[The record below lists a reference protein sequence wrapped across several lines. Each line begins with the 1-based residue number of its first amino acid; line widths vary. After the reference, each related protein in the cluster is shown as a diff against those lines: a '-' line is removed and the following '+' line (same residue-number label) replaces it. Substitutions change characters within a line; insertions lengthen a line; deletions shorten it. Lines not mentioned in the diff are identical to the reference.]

1 MGYPT
6 RKISRTSYLDD
17 RLCTD
22 GTNRRSHVEDQT
34 ITSKFLTHSSSCL
47 VCLGDLICTWQVWK
61 ILLILL
67 FACRSLYSLH
77 RGWAAMEGT
86 VDTSFRCLIFS
97 AIIGFVYSWASF
109 GGSSWPWGFILPM
122 MPSVDA
128 STKTTPIEM
137 NNNMDPDYTMNHGNG
152 LGWYLG
158 ILMST
163 AVGIA
168 SRGGRA
174 MGTT

>member
-1 MGYPT
+1 
-6 RKISRTSYLDD
+6 
-17 RLCTD
+17 
-22 GTNRRSHVEDQT
+22 
-34 ITSKFLTHSSSCL
+34 
-47 VCLGDLICTWQVWK
+47 
-61 ILLILL
+61 
-67 FACRSLYSLH
+67 
-77 RGWAAMEGT
+77 MEST
-86 VDTSFRCLIFS
+86 VHTSFRYLIFS
-97 AIIGFVYSWASF
+97 AFIGFVYSWFTF

-122 MPSVDA
+122 TPSVDA
-128 STKTTPIEM
+128 SMKTTPIEM